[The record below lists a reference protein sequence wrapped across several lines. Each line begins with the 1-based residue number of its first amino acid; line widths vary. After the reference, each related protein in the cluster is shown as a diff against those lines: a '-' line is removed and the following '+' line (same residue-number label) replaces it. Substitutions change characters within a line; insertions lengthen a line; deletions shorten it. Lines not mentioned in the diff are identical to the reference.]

1 MNFWKFYQNQMLRLL
16 YIEWLKYRHFKLFWI
31 IYFLYLLILIAFS
44 SSGMFIL
51 DFFEKQEIKFGE
63 LTPAIIPIYD
73 FPDIWQNLT
82 YFAGFF
88 QFIMAFIVI
97 IFITNEY
104 SYRTI
109 RQNVIDGLSKNQ
121 FLLAKLSFILM
132 LCIINTVVLA
142 INGLILGL
150 MHSSVTDFRFI
161 IDNSEFLLA
170 YGFALFV
177 YALFAF
183 LIGMLFRRSGVSI
196 ILFAIYTLFAEPF
209 IALIIQNHP
218 RIPDVYGKMT
228 SILPMQA
235 INNLIHNPLP
245 RYILREIQDY
255 IAWGEL
261 GIVIGYL
268 FVFLLL
274 ISLLMRKRDL

>member
-1 MNFWKFYQNQMLRLL
+1 MLRLL

-31 IYFLYLLILIAFS
+31 IYLLYLLILVSFA

-51 DFFEKQEIKFGE
+51 EYFEKQDVNFGK
-63 LTPAIIPIYD
+63 LSPVMIPIYD

-104 SYRTI
+104 RYRTL
-109 RQNVIDGLSKNQ
+109 RQNVIDGLSRKQ
-121 FLLAKLSFILM
+121 LLLAKLSFIIL
-132 LCIINTVVLA
+132 LCLINTAVLA

-150 MHSSVTDFRFI
+150 RYSSVTDFEFI
-161 IDNSEFLLA
+161 VDNSEFLLA
-170 YGFALFV
+170 YGLALYV

-183 LIGMLFRRSGVSI
+183 FVGMLFKRSGISI
-196 ILFAIYTLFAEPF
+196 ILFAMYSLFAEPF
-209 IALIIQNHP
+209 AAIILQNHP
-218 RIPDVYGKMT
+218 RIPKFYNQ
-228 SILPMQA
+228 LANFFPMEA

-245 RYILREIQDY
+245 RYIL
-255 IAWGEL
+255 
-261 GIVIGYL
+261 
-268 FVFLLL
+268 
-274 ISLLMRKRDL
+274 

>member
-1 MNFWKFYQNQMLRLL
+1 MLRLL

-31 IYFLYLLILIAFS
+31 IYFLYLLILVAFS

-51 DFFEKQEIKFGE
+51 DFFEKQEVTFGQ
-63 LTPAIIPIYD
+63 LSPAIIPIYD

-109 RQNVIDGLSKNQ
+109 RQNVIDGLSKKQ
-121 FLLAKLSFILM
+121 FLTAKLCFIFL
-132 LCIINTVVLA
+132 LCLINTVVLA
-142 INGLILGL
+142 LTGLILGL
-150 MHSSVTDFRFI
+150 MYSSVTDFSFI
-161 IDNSEFLLA
+161 LDNAEFIPA
-170 YGFALFV
+170 YGFALFI

-183 LIGMLFRRSGVSI
+183 LIGMLFKRSGVAI
-196 ILFAIYTLFAEPF
+196 IIFAIYSLFAEPF
-209 IALIIQNHP
+209 IALILQNHP
-218 RIPDVYGKMT
+218 SIPDFYEHLT
-228 SILPMQA
+228 NFFPMEA

-261 GIVIGYL
+261 GILIGY
-268 FVFLLL
+268 FGIFLLL
-274 ISLLMRKRDL
+274 ISGLMYKRDL

>member
-1 MNFWKFYQNQMLRLL
+1 MHRLI

-31 IYFLYLLILIAFS
+31 IYFLYLLILVAFS
-44 SSGMFIL
+44 SSGMFLL
-51 DFFEKQEIKFGE
+51 DFFENQDINFGQ
-63 LTPAIIPIYD
+63 LSPALIPIYD

-109 RQNVIDGLSKNQ
+109 RQNVIDGLSRKQ
-121 FLLAKLSFILM
+121 FLMAKIGFIFIL
-132 LCIINTVVLA
+132 CFINMVVLG
-142 INGLILGL
+142 INGLVLGL
-150 MHSSVTDFRFI
+150 MYSSVKAPRFI
-161 IDNSEFLLA
+161 FDNIEFLLA
-170 YGFALFV
+170 FGLALFT
-177 YALFAF
+177 YSLFAF
-183 LIGMLFRRSGVSI
+183 FVGMLFKRSGVSI

-209 IALIIQNHP
+209 IALILQNHP
-218 RIPDVYGKMT
+218 RLPEFYS
-228 SILPMQA
+228 SITFFFPMQA

-255 IAWGEL
+255 IAFGDL
-261 GIVIGYL
+261 AIVAGYTGIFIL
-268 FVFLLL
+268 A
-274 ISLLMRKRDL
+274 ISGLMHKRDL

>member
-1 MNFWKFYQNQMLRLL
+1 MLRLL

-31 IYFLYLLILIAFS
+31 IYFLYLLILVSFT

-51 DFFEKQEIKFGE
+51 EFFEKQDVNFGQ
-63 LTPAIIPIYD
+63 LSPAMIPIYD

-109 RQNVIDGLSKNQ
+109 RQNVIDGLSRKQ
-121 FLLAKLSFILM
+121 FLLAKLSFIFL
-132 LCIINTVVLA
+132 LCLINTVVLA

-150 MHSSVTDFRFI
+150 IYSSVTDFKFI
-161 IDNSEFLLA
+161 VDNSEFLLA
-170 YGFALFV
+170 YGLALFV

-183 LIGMLFRRSGVSI
+183 FVGMLFKRSGISI
-196 ILFAIYTLFAEPF
+196 ILFAIYSLFAEPF
-209 IALIIQNHP
+209 VAIILQNHP
-218 RIPDVYGKMT
+218 RIPEFYNQ
-228 SILPMQA
+228 LANFFPMEA
-235 INNLIHNPLP
+235 ISNLIHNPLP
-245 RYILREIQDY
+245 RYILQEIQDY

-261 GIVIGYL
+261 AVVMGYS
-268 FVFLLL
+268 FVFILL
-274 ISLLMRKRDL
+274 ITGLMYKRDL